1 MNNVPGWLAVILAPG
16 AAGFVWVVF
25 KGIDLMRNG
34 TAAQEARAIGNLEKF
49 AERESYRADRN
60 QDLLDYYR
68 SWAGTL
74 EWVIRTAPGMGPEAI
89 PVRPPLPEPP
99 PRSRRATDALQEKK

>member
-25 KGIDLMRNG
+25 KGIDLWRNG

-49 AERESYRADRN
+49 AERESFRADRN

-74 EWVIRTAPGMGPEAI
+74 EWTIRVKLGPEQI
-89 PVRPPLPEPP
+89 PERPALPPPP
-99 PRSRRATDALQEKK
+99 PRSRRTTDVLPEKK